1 MELRLVAHSI
11 VSPAKPLAVGLLGF
25 LLSLGA
31 ITAYFVGTLGLTKV
45 PGPPPS
51 LEDANQPASQRQE
64 QLTREPSIPVAVQ
77 PGFVKNSGEV
87 DPGSEKPNFQERFSP
102 VELLLKPVEPVV
114 VRPLAGRGPEESFEI
129 PGSHVIISNA
139 KLRKA
144 PSAKSVTSIV
154 LKAGSPVQVITVTN
168 EWAQI
173 KYESNGIFLEGYVR
187 ARELRAIQ

>member
-1 MELRLVAHSI
+1 M
-11 VSPAKPLAVGLLGF
+11 VSPAKPLAVGLVGC
-25 LLSLGA
+25 LLS
-31 ITAYFVGTLGLTKV
+31 ITAYFVGTFDLTKV

-51 LEDANQPASQRQE
+51 GDANQPASQRQE
-64 QLTREPSIPVAVQ
+64 QLIREPSIPVAVQ
-77 PGFVKNSGEV
+77 TGSVKNPGEV
-87 DPGSEKPNFQERFSP
+87 GPGSEKPNFQERFSP
-102 VELLLKPVEPVV
+102 VERLLKPVEPVMSG
-114 VRPLAGRGPEESFEI
+114 PSAGRGPKESFEI
-129 PGSHVIISNA
+129 SGSHVIIADA